1 VHELGITRNIVS
13 ICGERAG
20 GRRVSRVK
28 LEIGQLSAVVPEAIR
43 FCFDVVSQ
51 GSPVE
56 GARLEIVEI
65 AGLGRCRRC
74 RLSVEL
80 TSHSYRC
87 QACQSLDVELIAG
100 DELSIKEME
109 TV

>member
-1 VHELGITRNIVS
+1 MHELGITRNIVS
-13 ICGERAG
+13 ICGERAA
-20 GRRVSRVK
+20 GRRVSRVQ
-28 LEIGQLSAVVPEAIR
+28 LEIGRLSSVVPEAIR

-56 GARLEIVEI
+56 GARLEIIEV

-74 RLSVEL
+74 DVNVEL
-80 TSHSYRC
+80 ASLSLRC
-87 QACQSLDVELIAG
+87 PACQSLEVQLIAG